1 MSTTWGS
8 PCCSRN
14 TSCCLSWSEG
24 AERERLYR
32 GAPSFLLLVGQLR
45 ARGWLRP
52 TSLVSRYSET
62 LEFGPPLNPRGKGRN
77 VPRNDGNF
85 VLTSNF
91 SIGGRLGLSRPQK
104 RKHGNEPSQDE
115 AQKRLEARRRGEEGK
130 IVVPNRVREDVARQ
144 CECDERLRCQ
154 KGWSRC

>member
-77 VPRNDGNF
+77 DGNF

-91 SIGGRLGLSRPQK
+91 SIGRLGLSRPQK